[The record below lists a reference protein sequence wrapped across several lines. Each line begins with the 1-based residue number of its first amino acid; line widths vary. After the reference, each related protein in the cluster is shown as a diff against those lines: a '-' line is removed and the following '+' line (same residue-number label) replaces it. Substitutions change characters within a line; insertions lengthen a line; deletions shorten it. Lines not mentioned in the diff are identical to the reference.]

1 CPNPA
6 AAAPAPPSPVST
18 PASKKHRTSS
28 PFFPF
33 STPSPSPAHHLFS
46 SSSAAS
52 PRASSKSPAPAG
64 PKSPA
69 PATSARRLLRLPFP
83 PPSPAKH
90 IRQALARRHVSP
102 CPAIPEEDGDG
113 GRGLDKGFG
122 FNKGFAA
129 KYDLGDEVGR
139 GHFGYTCAARIRKGA
154 RKGDAVAVKLIP
166 KAKVMTCPQP
176 LQTLELGSLHWFF

>member
-1 CPNPA
+1 MEC
-6 AAAPAPPSPVST
+6 
-18 PASKKHRTSS
+18 
-28 PFFPF
+28 
-33 STPSPSPAHHLFS
+33 
-46 SSSAAS
+46 
-52 PRASSKSPAPAG
+52 KSHSG
-64 PKSPA
+64 P
-69 PATSARRLLRLPFP
+69 
-83 PPSPAKH
+83 
-90 IRQALARRHVSP
+90 
-102 CPAIPEEDGDG
+102 EDGDG